1 MGEAA
6 IVVDDLAKSYGA
18 VVALE
23 GIGFEVAPGTVTGLL
38 GPNGSGKTTTV
49 AILATALRPDRGVAR
64 VCGRDVV
71 RDPAGVRQMIGFAGQ
86 FAAVDANLTG
96 KENLVLIGRL
106 SRLGRKRARR
116 HAIELAERFGLSDAA
131 DRLVRTYSGG
141 MRRRLDVAAA
151 LVHRPPVIFL
161 DEPTT
166 GLDPE
171 SRLWL
176 WETVRELVAGGTT
189 ALLTTQYLEEADA
202 LADEVVI
209 IDHGRVVEVGTP
221 AALKARVGTAV
232 VELTFA
238 TGADADAAES
248 HLARSPFA
256 AERAGSILRVR
267 SEHGSAAVI
276 EILRALG
283 GASSA
288 PNGVAIREATLDDVF
303 LALTG
308 TATARSAAAVSGGH
322 ARGAA

>member
-49 AILATALRPDRGVAR
+49 AILATALRPDSGVAR
-64 VCGRDVV
+64 VCGHDVV

-96 KENLVLIGRL
+96 RENLVLIGRL
-106 SRLGRKRARR
+106 SRLGRQKARR
-116 HAIELAERFGLSDAA
+116 HAVELAERFGLSDAA

-141 MRRRLDVAAA
+141 MRRRLDIAAA

-209 IDHGRVVEVGTP
+209 IDHGRIVEIGTP

-232 VELTFA
+232 VELTFT

-256 AERAGSILRVR
+256 AERAGSTLRVR

-276 EILRALG
+276 EILRALD

-288 PNGVAIREATLDDVF
+288 PTGVAIREATLDDVF

-308 TATARSAAAVSGGH
+308 TATAGSAAAIPDGH
-322 ARGAA
+322 SRGAA